1 MSVDVLLFTGMAAY
15 ANTVRD
21 FGDKPVYET
30 RSRTSGTYRIATYIR
45 EEFDLDV
52 EVIDFIFSWTLDELK
67 EICRSRIGPDTRMVG
82 IGGIFFLSA
91 LGRALI

>member
-1 MSVDVLLFTGMAAY
+1 MYYYSLESRY

-52 EVIDFIFSWTLDELK
+52 EVIDFIFSWTLDELSK
-67 EICRSRIGPDTRMVG
+67 KFAEVELKVFS
-82 IGGIFFLSA
+82 
-91 LGRALI
+91 